1 MTPDDERELAEFRAA
16 KERQDRRTRLYQKAK
31 SRAERDLANAHW
43 DEYQAYL
50 TKHLDDP
57 DIQYHRTRIN
67 HRRAR

>member
-1 MTPDDERELAEFRAA
+1 MTPDDELELARFRAT
-16 KERQDRRTRLYQKAK
+16 KEREAQRARLYQKAK

-43 DEYQAYL
+43 DEYQEYL

-57 DIQYHRTRIN
+57 DIQYNRTRIN